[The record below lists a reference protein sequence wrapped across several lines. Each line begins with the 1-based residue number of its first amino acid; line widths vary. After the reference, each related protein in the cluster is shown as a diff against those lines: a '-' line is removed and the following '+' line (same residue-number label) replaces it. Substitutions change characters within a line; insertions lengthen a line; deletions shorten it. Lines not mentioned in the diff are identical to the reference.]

1 MTGPWPLIICREDT
15 AQSNQLHRQL
25 SARGR
30 YSIGSRLEITLEYGY
45 IASHQLET
53 ISSTAS

>member
-1 MTGPWPLIICREDT
+1 MCREDT

-25 SARGR
+25 STRGR
-30 YSIGSRLEITLEYGY
+30 YSIDSRLEITLEHGY

-53 ISSTAS
+53 IASAAF